1 MIEVVLCG
9 TEKRIGYS
17 VNGAG
22 YAHGE
27 KVKLISCFNHLLK

>member
-27 KVKLISCFNHLLK
+27 KLN